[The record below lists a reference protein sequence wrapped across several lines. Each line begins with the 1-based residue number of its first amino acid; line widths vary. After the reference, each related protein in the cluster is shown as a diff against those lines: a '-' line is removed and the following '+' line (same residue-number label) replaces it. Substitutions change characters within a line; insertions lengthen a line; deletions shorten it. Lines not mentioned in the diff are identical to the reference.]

1 MGLAKEGP
9 DSSSRQVPKASLAA
23 LMPTMDGTGPKA
35 LSPVA
40 GPQSSHL

>member
-9 DSSSRQVPKASLAA
+9 DSSSRQVPKASLAV
-23 LMPTMDGTGPKA
+23 LMPIMDGTGPKA